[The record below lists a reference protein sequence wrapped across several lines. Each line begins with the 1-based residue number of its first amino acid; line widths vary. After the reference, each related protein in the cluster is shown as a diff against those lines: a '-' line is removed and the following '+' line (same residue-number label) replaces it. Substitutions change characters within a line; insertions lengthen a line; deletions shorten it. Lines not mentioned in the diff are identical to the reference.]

1 MIQNHPVLL
10 NRAPTLHRLGI
21 QAFEPVLVEGK
32 AIKLHPLVCAAFN
45 ADFDGDQMAVHVPL
59 SREAQVES
67 RVIMLS
73 SNNILSPS
81 DGHPIATPSQDIVL
95 GCYYL
100 TKVVVDHSRDGEEPP
115 APRLRRFSGTEEA
128 IMAFDNGVIRLHDE
142 ILVRLQGKM
151 VATSVGRVIF
161 NEALPE
167 KLRFVNQLMNKKQL
181 SNLVA
186 RSYVECGPNETAL
199 LLDRLKDMG
208 FYFAKYSGL
217 SFGLDDLRVPEN
229 KMEIIGATRKEVNEI
244 NEQYNEG
251 IITDIERYNK
261 VIDRWIYTT
270 EKVAENMMQALA
282 RDRQG
287 LNPIFVMADSGARG
301 SKQQIRQLAGMRGL
315 MSKPMQKMTGAMGEI
330 IETPIHSNFKE
341 GLTVLEYFISTHGAR
356 KGLADT
362 ALKTAEAGYLTR
374 RLVDVAQDV
383 IVTELDC
390 GTIQGMEV
398 SAIREGDQVIESLY
412 DGFWAAPRWRI
423 SAIRLP
429 ARCWWP
435 RDAKSTNKARLRSRR
450 AVSSG

>member
-1 MIQNHPVLL
+1 
-10 NRAPTLHRLGI
+10 
-21 QAFEPVLVEGK
+21 
-32 AIKLHPLVCAAFN
+32 
-45 ADFDGDQMAVHVPL
+45 
-59 SREAQVES
+59 
-67 RVIMLS
+67 
-73 SNNILSPS
+73 
-81 DGHPIATPSQDIVL
+81 
-95 GCYYL
+95 
-100 TKVVVDHSRDGEEPP
+100 
-115 APRLRRFSGTEEA
+115 
-128 IMAFDNGVIRLHDE
+128 MAFDNGVIRLHEE

-151 VATSVGRVIF
+151 TATSVGRVIF

-186 RSYVECGPNETAL
+186 RSYVDCGPDETAL

-208 FYFAKYSGL
+208 FYYAKYSGL

-229 KMEIIGATRKEVNEI
+229 KMEVIAATRQEVNEI

-270 EKVAENMMQALA
+270 EKVAENMMQTLS

-287 LNPIFVMADSGARG
+287 LNPIYVMADSGARG

-412 DGFWAAPRWRI
+412 DRI
-423 SAIRLP
+423 LGRTALEDICHPITGDVLVSAGCEINEQGASLVEKSGIERVKIRSVM
-429 ARCWWP
+429 ACETRRGCCVKCYG
-435 RDAKSTNKARLRSRR
+435 RDLARR
-450 AVSSG
+450 ARWNWARRWA